1 MSKATDMYVDT
12 YNFTTST
19 RVFTNFFSIASF
31 ITAFLIGV
39 MRTRMLKN
47 IPAKSSILPFVDQEA
62 VGMLVVQKVVL
73 RACLDMH
80 VN

>member
-1 MSKATDMYVDT
+1 MYVDT
-12 YNFTTST
+12 YNFANNT

-31 ITAFLIGV
+31 NTAFLIGV
-39 MRTRMLKN
+39 MRSRN
-47 IPAKSSILPFVDQEA
+47 IMNVAEKIDMLPFVDQEA

>member
-1 MSKATDMYVDT
+1 MFVDT
-12 YNFTTST
+12 YNFANNT

-31 ITAFLIGV
+31 NTAFLIGV
-39 MRTRMLKN
+39 MRSRN
-47 IPAKSSILPFVDQEA
+47 IMNVAAKIDMLPFVDQEA

-73 RACLDMH
+73 CACLNMH